1 MIKRIFICLAILVPF
16 LLSAQLPVGEWN
28 VYSVFTT
35 VTKMLQTPDKVYY
48 LSGSNLYSYDKNI
61 QETYNYSTLNKLS
74 DKVIDDIYY
83 NREGKYLL
91 ITYKSG
97 NIDLLYDDGS
107 VVNLPDIMNSTLNY
121 SLEIN
126 DVAFMGDEI
135 YVATKFGLVVFN
147 ESRQE
152 VKYSGVYNQ
161 EISLVATV
169 GEYVVVDKNHALYFI
184 HKDGRFEKFDE
195 YTLILNGWWFSSLEG
210 ISNNKV
216 VVQTT
221 NKKIYVLEFNFDRKN
236 CKRIDISTSER
247 NSKVIY
253 GKEDFYYVENSVV
266 YSISPDVVKT
276 AHYTL
281 PTELS
286 SQEISIWNDPN
297 VVWAGNKEGI
307 ANYEVNEG
315 GVTVLQDKYHPSAIS
330 VDHPFFITID
340 KNGKIYIS
348 NKSES
353 VIYELGYGKQ
363 AFISTIDNGEL
374 KDITP
379 TEFTASH
386 NSNPNKNILYDIYQ
400 LTVDPEDPEIYYL
413 GSHWEGMYKVKDGK
427 TIAQYNPETSSLLES
442 WGCRVNAISFDKEN
456 NLWCTC
462 EVLKA
467 GDACLH
473 ILPAEARK
481 KESTTPKDWIPIS
494 LGDFQ
499 ALKDVQIV
507 ICKKSNMIFLT
518 DGKWGPSVV
527 AYDTKGT
534 YTDTSDDNYVLWNSF
549 IDQDGKTYT
558 FDRVGSIVEDKDGKV
573 WIGTTNGI
581 VEITNPKNA
590 TSSSMTVNRLKVP
603 RNDGTNYADYLLDAI
618 QVTSISVDHSNRK
631 WVGTMSDGVYLVSES
646 GNEIL
651 EHFTS
656 ENSYHPGGVT
666 YNVFANPFNN
676 SVLMG
681 TEFGLVEYGANSSPA
696 QEDYSEIYA
705 YPNPVK
711 PDYTG
716 DIVIKGLMENSLVK
730 IADSTGNVFYTTRSE
745 GGMVTW
751 NGCNSAGER
760 VKSGVYFVFVSQKE
774 NDNTSGA
781 VTKIMII
788 N

>member
-16 LLSAQLPVGEWN
+16 LSSAQLPVGEWN

-169 GEYVVVDKNHALYFI
+169 GEYVVVDKNHALYMI
-184 HKDGRFEKFDE
+184 HKNGRFETFDD
-195 YTLILNGWWFSSLEG
+195 YVLIKSGYWIDDIEG
-210 ISNNKV
+210 FGDNNLLFRA
-216 VVQTT
+216 T
-221 NKKIYVLEFNFDRKN
+221 NKTIYLLD
-236 CKRIDISTSER
+236 IDFENNLVKVSNISGKESS
-247 NSKVIY
+247 NIIY
-253 GKEDFYYVENSVV
+253 GKDAYYYISENIV
-266 YSISPDVVKT
+266 YSISFDGIKNT
-276 AHYTL
+276 LYTL

-286 SQEISIWNDPN
+286 SQLISIWDNPN
-297 VVWAGNKEGI
+297 KFWTGDKNGI
-307 ANYEVNEG
+307 ANYEINAG
-315 GVTVLQDKYHPSAIS
+315 NITILQDKYRPTAIS
-330 VDHPFFITID
+330 VDYPFFITSD

-353 VIYELGYGKQ
+353 VIYELKNRKIAY
-363 AFISTIDNGEL
+363 ISTIENGII

-379 TEFTASH
+379 TNFSVSH
-386 NSNPNKNILYDIYQ
+386 KNNPSKEILYDIYQ

-413 GSHWEGMYKVKDGK
+413 GNFWEGMYKVKDGK

-666 YNVFANPFNN
+666 YSVFANPFNN
-676 SVLMG
+676 SVLIG

-774 NDNTSGA
+774 NDNRSGA

>member
-16 LLSAQLPVGEWN
+16 LSSAQLPVGEWN

-48 LSGSNLYSYDKNI
+48 LSGSNLYSYDKNF

-161 EISLVATV
+161 EILLVATV
-169 GEYVVVDKNHALYFI
+169 GEYVVVDKNHALYMI
-184 HKDGRFEKFDE
+184 HKNGRFETFDD
-195 YTLILNGWWFSSLEG
+195 YVLIKSGYWIDDIEG
-210 ISNNKV
+210 FGDNNLLFRA
-216 VVQTT
+216 T
-221 NKKIYVLEFNFDRKN
+221 NKTVYLLD
-236 CKRIDISTSER
+236 IDFENNLVKASNIS
-247 NSKVIY
+247 SKESSNIIY
-253 GKEDFYYVENSVV
+253 GKDGYYYISENVV
-266 YSISPDVVKT
+266 YNVSFDGIKNT
-276 AHYTL
+276 LYTL

-286 SQEISIWNDPN
+286 SQVISIWDNPN
-297 VVWAGNKEGI
+297 EFWTGDKNGI
-307 ANYEVNEG
+307 ANYEINSG
-315 GVTVLQDKYHPSAIS
+315 DITILQDKYRPTAIS
-330 VDHPFFITID
+330 VDYPFFITSD

-353 VIYELGYGKQ
+353 VIYELKNKKIAY
-363 AFISTIDNGEL
+363 ISTIENGII

-379 TEFTASH
+379 TNFSVSH
-386 NSNPNKNILYDIYQ
+386 KNNPSKEILYDIYQ

-413 GSHWEGMYKVKDGK
+413 GNFWEGMYKVKDGK

-666 YNVFANPFNN
+666 YSVFANPFNN

-730 IADSTGNVFYTTRSE
+730 IADSAGNVFYTTRSE

>member
-1 MIKRIFICLAILVPF
+1 MKRILICLAILIPF
-16 LLSAQLPVGEWN
+16 LSSAQLPVGEWN

-35 VTKMLQTPDKVYY
+35 VTKMQQTPDKVYY
-48 LSGSNLYSYDKNI
+48 LSGSTLYSYDKNI

-147 ESRQE
+147 EPRQE

-161 EISLVATV
+161 EILLVTTV
-169 GEYVVVDKNHALYFI
+169 GEYVVVDKNHALYMI
-184 HKDGRFEKFDE
+184 HKNGRFETFDD
-195 YTLILNGWWFSSLEG
+195 YVLIKSGYWIDDIEG
-210 ISNNKV
+210 FGDNNLLFRA
-216 VVQTT
+216 T
-221 NKKIYVLEFNFDRKN
+221 NKTIYLLD
-236 CKRIDISTSER
+236 IDFENNLVKSSNISGKESS
-247 NSKVIY
+247 NIIY
-253 GKEDFYYVENSVV
+253 GKDAYYYISENVV
-266 YSISPDVVKT
+266 YSISFDGIKNT
-276 AHYTL
+276 LYTL

-286 SQEISIWNDPN
+286 SQIISIWDNPN
-297 VVWAGNKEGI
+297 KFWTGDKNGI
-307 ANYEVNEG
+307 ANYEINAG
-315 GVTVLQDKYHPSAIS
+315 NITILQDKYRPTAIS
-330 VDHPFFITID
+330 VDYPFFITSD

-353 VIYELGYGKQ
+353 VIYELKNRKIAY
-363 AFISTIDNGEL
+363 ISTIENGII

-379 TEFTASH
+379 TNFSVSH
-386 NSNPNKNILYDIYQ
+386 KNNPSKEILYDIYQ
-400 LTVDPEDPEIYYL
+400 LTVDPEDTEIYYL
-413 GSHWEGMYKVKDGK
+413 GNFWEGMYKVKDGK

-666 YNVFANPFNN
+666 YSVFANPFNN
-676 SVLMG
+676 SVLIG

>member
-16 LLSAQLPVGEWN
+16 LSSAQLPVGEWN

-48 LSGSNLYSYDKNI
+48 LSGSNLYSYDKNF

-126 DVAFMGDEI
+126 DVAFMGNEI

-147 ESRQE
+147 ESHQE
-152 VKYSGVYNQ
+152 VKFSGVYNK
-161 EISLVATV
+161 EISLVTTV
-169 GEYVVVDKNHALYFI
+169 GEYVVVDQNHALYFI
-184 HKDGRFEKFDE
+184 HKDDRFETFDD
-195 YTLILNGWWFSSLEG
+195 YKQVLSGWWFGSLEG
-210 ISNNKV
+210 ISENKV
-216 VVQTT
+216 VAQTT
-221 NKKIYVLEFNFDRKN
+221 NKKIYVLDFNFDRKN
-236 CKRIDISTSER
+236 YKSIDISTSTK
-247 NSKVIY
+247 NSNIVY
-253 GKEDFYYVENSVV
+253 GKEDFYYVDNSII
-266 YSISPDVVKT
+266 YSISPEAVKT
-276 AHYTL
+276 THNTL
-281 PTELS
+281 PSEIGN
-286 SQEISIWNDPN
+286 QIISIWNNPN
-297 VVWAGNKEGI
+297 EIWAGNKEGI
-307 ANYEVNEG
+307 ANYKVDESG
-315 GVTVLQDKYHPSAIS
+315 ITVLQDKFHPSAIS
-330 VDHPFFITID
+330 VDQPFFITND

-353 VIYELGYGKQ
+353 VIYELGYKKQ
-363 AFISTIDNGEL
+363 AFISTIDNGKI

-386 NSNPNKNILYDIYQ
+386 NSNPSKNVLYDIYQ
-400 LTVDPEDPEIYYL
+400 LTVDPEDPEIYFL

-481 KESTTPKDWIPIS
+481 KESTTHKDWIPIS
-494 LGDFQ
+494 LGDFR
-499 ALKDVQIV
+499 ALKDVQIL

-518 DGKWGPSVV
+518 DGKWSPYVV

-549 IDQDGKTYT
+549 IDQDGKAYT
-558 FDRVGSIVEDKDGKV
+558 FNRVGSIVEDKDGKV

-581 VEITNPKNA
+581 IEITNPKNA

-631 WVGTMSDGVYLVSES
+631 WIGTMSDGVYLVSES

-651 EHFTS
+651 EHFTP

-666 YNVFANPFNN
+666 YSVFANPFNN

-681 TEFGLVEYGANSSPA
+681 TELGLVEYGANSSPA
-696 QEDYSEIYA
+696 QENYSEIYA

-730 IADSTGNVFYTTRSE
+730 IADSAGNVFYTTRSE

-781 VTKIMII
+781 VTKVMII

>member
-16 LLSAQLPVGEWN
+16 LSSAQLPVGEWN

-147 ESRQE
+147 EPSQE

-169 GEYVVVDKNHALYFI
+169 GEYVVVDKNHALYMI
-184 HKDGRFEKFDE
+184 HKNGRFETFDD
-195 YTLILNGWWFSSLEG
+195 YVLIKSGYWIDDIEG
-210 ISNNKV
+210 FGDNNLLFRA
-216 VVQTT
+216 T
-221 NKKIYVLEFNFDRKN
+221 NKTIYLLD
-236 CKRIDISTSER
+236 IDFENNLVKASNISGKESS
-247 NSKVIY
+247 NIIY
-253 GKEDFYYVENSVV
+253 GKDAYYYISENVV
-266 YSISPDVVKT
+266 YSISFDGIKNT
-276 AHYTL
+276 LYTL

-286 SQEISIWNDPN
+286 SQVISIWNNPN
-297 VVWAGNKEGI
+297 KFWTGDKNGI
-307 ANYEVNEG
+307 ANYEINAG
-315 GVTVLQDKYHPSAIS
+315 NITILQDKYRPTAIS
-330 VDHPFFITID
+330 VDYPFFITSD

-353 VIYELGYGKQ
+353 VIYELKNRKIAY
-363 AFISTIDNGEL
+363 ISTIENGII

-379 TEFTASH
+379 TNFSVSH
-386 NSNPNKNILYDIYQ
+386 KNNPSKEILYDIYQ

-413 GSHWEGMYKVKDGK
+413 GNFWEGMYKVKDGK

-499 ALKDVQIV
+499 ALKDVQII

-666 YNVFANPFNN
+666 YSVFANPFNN
-676 SVLMG
+676 SVLIG

>member
-1 MIKRIFICLAILVPF
+1 M
-16 LLSAQLPVGEWN
+16 
-28 VYSVFTT
+28 
-35 VTKMLQTPDKVYY
+35 
-48 LSGSNLYSYDKNI
+48 
-61 QETYNYSTLNKLS
+61 
-74 DKVIDDIYY
+74 
-83 NREGKYLL
+83 
-91 ITYKSG
+91 
-97 NIDLLYDDGS
+97 
-107 VVNLPDIMNSTLNY
+107 
-121 SLEIN
+121 
-126 DVAFMGDEI
+126 
-135 YVATKFGLVVFN
+135 
-147 ESRQE
+147 
-152 VKYSGVYNQ
+152 
-161 EISLVATV
+161 
-169 GEYVVVDKNHALYFI
+169 
-184 HKDGRFEKFDE
+184 
-195 YTLILNGWWFSSLEG
+195 
-210 ISNNKV
+210 
-216 VVQTT
+216 
-221 NKKIYVLEFNFDRKN
+221 
-236 CKRIDISTSER
+236 
-247 NSKVIY
+247 
-253 GKEDFYYVENSVV
+253 
-266 YSISPDVVKT
+266 
-276 AHYTL
+276 
-281 PTELS
+281 
-286 SQEISIWNDPN
+286 
-297 VVWAGNKEGI
+297 
-307 ANYEVNEG
+307 
-315 GVTVLQDKYHPSAIS
+315 
-330 VDHPFFITID
+330 
-340 KNGKIYIS
+340 
-348 NKSES
+348 
-353 VIYELGYGKQ
+353 
-363 AFISTIDNGEL
+363 
-374 KDITP
+374 
-379 TEFTASH
+379 
-386 NSNPNKNILYDIYQ
+386 
-400 LTVDPEDPEIYYL
+400 TVDPEDPEIYYL

-730 IADSTGNVFYTTRSE
+730 IADSAGNVFYTTRSE

>member
-16 LLSAQLPVGEWN
+16 LSSAQLPVGEWN

-169 GEYVVVDKNHALYFI
+169 GEYVVVDKNHALYMI
-184 HKDGRFEKFDE
+184 HKNGRFETFDD
-195 YTLILNGWWFSSLEG
+195 YVLIKSGYWIDDIEG
-210 ISNNKV
+210 FGDNNLLFRA
-216 VVQTT
+216 T
-221 NKKIYVLEFNFDRKN
+221 NKTIYLLD
-236 CKRIDISTSER
+236 IDFENNLVKASNISGKESS
-247 NSKVIY
+247 NIIY
-253 GKEDFYYVENSVV
+253 GKDAYYYISENVV
-266 YSISPDVVKT
+266 YSISFDGIKNT
-276 AHYTL
+276 LYTL

-286 SQEISIWNDPN
+286 SQVISIWDNPN
-297 VVWAGNKEGI
+297 KFWTGDKNGI
-307 ANYEVNEG
+307 ANYEINAG
-315 GVTVLQDKYHPSAIS
+315 NITILQDKYRPTAIS
-330 VDHPFFITID
+330 VDYPFFITSD

-353 VIYELGYGKQ
+353 VIYELKNRKIAY
-363 AFISTIDNGEL
+363 ISTIENGII

-379 TEFTASH
+379 TNFSVSH
-386 NSNPNKNILYDIYQ
+386 KNNPSKEILYDIYQ

-413 GSHWEGMYKVKDGK
+413 GNFWEGMYKVKDGK

-666 YNVFANPFNN
+666 YSVFANPFNN
-676 SVLMG
+676 SVLIG

-745 GGMVTW
+745 GGMITW